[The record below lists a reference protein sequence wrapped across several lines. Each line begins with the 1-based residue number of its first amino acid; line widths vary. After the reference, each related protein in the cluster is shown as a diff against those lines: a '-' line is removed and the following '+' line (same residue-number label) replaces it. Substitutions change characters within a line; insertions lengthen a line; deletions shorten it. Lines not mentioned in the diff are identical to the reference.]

1 MEALSNSDLT
11 ALEAHASIPRHCLL
25 YSLGRVSYTKALRL
39 QMRLHARCASG
50 EIPGAL
56 VLLEHD
62 PVITMGVKTNQSN
75 ILADPESLR
84 ERGIELVRIDRGGD
98 VTYHGPGQLVGYP
111 ILKLSEVDGDVHAY
125 LRALEQTVIDT
136 LAGFG
141 LEGYRNP
148 PAGVWVAGRKVCS
161 IGIAVR
167 KRVTYHG
174 FALNVDPDMSYF
186 SLINPCG
193 LDSTCLTS
201 MADLLGGAPE
211 MSEVRAAYLDSFL
224 KVFGLNLNTTGE
236 LTC

>member
-1 MEALSNSDLT
+1 MAGGGWRMADGRRRM
-11 ALEAHASIPRHCLL
+11 ADGGYPL
-25 YSLGRVSYTKALRL
+25 YNLGRVSYTEALSL
-39 QMRLHARCASG
+39 QTDLHARCASG

-62 PVITMGVKTNQSN
+62 PVITMGVRAKRSN
-75 ILADPESLR
+75 ILASPESLK
-84 ERGIELVRIDRGGD
+84 ERGVELVPIDRGGD

-111 ILKLSEVDGDVHAY
+111 ILKLSDVGGDVHAY

-141 LEGYRNP
+141 IEGYRNP
-148 PAGVWVAGRKVCS
+148 PAGVWANGKKVCS
-161 IGIAVR
+161 IGIAIR

-193 LDSTCLTS
+193 LDPANLTS
-201 MADLLGGAPE
+201 MAELIGRAPE
-211 MSEVRAAYLDSFL
+211 MGDVRASYLDSFVR
-224 KVFGLNLNTTGE
+224 VFRLSLNAVCE
-236 LTC
+236 